1 MKIQPLFPIWYKTRT
16 HKGTILLMEASNYMI
31 FQYHI
36 YQNEKDSEKKK
47 NDQVKSI
54 LLPTIPVY
62 MERQL
67 Y

>member
-31 FQYHI
+31 FQYQI
-36 YQNEKDSEKKK
+36 YQNEKDSEKK

-54 LLPTIPVY
+54 LPTIPVY
-62 MERQL
+62 MEWQL